1 MMLWLLFA
9 ALALLVVGTVAYPL
23 LRGSPETA
31 PQRIDFDVVVYRDQL
46 KELEEEIDRGIL
58 TADQAAAART
68 EIHRRMLAAQDAEP
82 RGQADTPRRKDRLG
96 SILAVAVIAVV
107 APVGALAMY
116 SALGSPRLAGERN
129 DVAVAAART
138 TDELEQLLKKSPT
151 AAGYRRL
158 ANMYF
163 ANGQYDKAVSADH
176 RAIDLGANDATIWS
190 EFGESIVMA
199 NDGQVI
205 PQALVAFTNAIALD
219 PSDARARYY
228 IGSAEAQIG
237 NLRQAVA
244 IWRDLEKDGDPNAKW
259 LPMVRQHV
267 AAFSKQGGFDPDSVA
282 PAAPSADAMRSS
294 VTAMT
299 SAIDQKS
306 DASAGTVGAADVP
319 NSGSNTQDAMI
330 RGMVERLATQM
341 KASPDDAA
349 GWTRL
354 AHAYNVLG
362 ESEKAQEA
370 IAHAVR
376 LRPNDMDVQVT
387 LAETEKALRL
397 SGKR

>member
-31 PQRIDFDVVVYRDQL
+31 PQRIDFDVAVYRDQL

-96 SILAVAVIAVV
+96 SILAVAVIAVI

-299 SAIDQKS
+299 SVIDQKS
-306 DASAGTVGAADVP
+306 DASAGSVGAADVP

-330 RGMVERLATQM
+330 RGMVERLATHM
-341 KASPDDAA
+341 KAAPDDAA

>member
-23 LRGSPETA
+23 LSGSPETA